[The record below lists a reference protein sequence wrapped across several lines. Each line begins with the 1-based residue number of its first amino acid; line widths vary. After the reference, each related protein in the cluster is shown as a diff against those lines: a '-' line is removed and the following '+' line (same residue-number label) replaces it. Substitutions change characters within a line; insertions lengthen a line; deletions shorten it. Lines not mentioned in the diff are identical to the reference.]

1 MTSTIDQLLADARR
15 PLLRLEPEDAYQAV
29 QRDGAVLIDVRP
41 QANREAEGQIPG
53 AIVIDRNVLEWRLDP
68 TCAAR
73 LEIASS
79 DLFPIIVCNEGSA
92 SSFAAAS
99 LHQIGLKRATD
110 LVGGYR
116 AWRSAG
122 LPTTAG
128 D

>member
-73 LEIASS
+73 LEIASY
-79 DLFPIIVCNEGSA
+79 DLFPIIVCNEGYA

-116 AWRSAG
+116 AWRAAG